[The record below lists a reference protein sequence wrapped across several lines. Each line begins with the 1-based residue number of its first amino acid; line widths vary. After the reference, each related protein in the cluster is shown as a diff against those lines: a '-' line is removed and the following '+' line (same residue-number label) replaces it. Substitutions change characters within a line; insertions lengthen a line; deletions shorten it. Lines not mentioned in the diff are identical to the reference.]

1 MPKNALG
8 KVQGIDDDVLLR
20 LILKPED
27 RSRLGLEGQIWQPRG
42 ALTGGRRRRDELETQ
57 SQAELADSRVTAP
70 VPVQLS

>member
-8 KVQGIDDDVLLR
+8 KVQGIDDDGLLR

-42 ALTGGRRRRDELETQ
+42 ALTGGRAAVVEEMSLRLNRRLNWLT
-57 SQAELADSRVTAP
+57 RV
-70 VPVQLS
+70 